1 VSVLGHHFAHRGVK
15 YEMARMVSGDPRL
28 QNLILLE
35 QLFKGCENFP
45 KLYSAPSLLEMTNAG
60 ECVP

>member
-1 VSVLGHHFAHRGVK
+1 MV
-15 YEMARMVSGDPRL
+15 RMVSDDPRL

-35 QLFKGCENFP
+35 QLFKGCEKFL
-45 KLYSAPSLLEMTNAG
+45 KLRSAPSLLEMTNAG